1 VGAAQGDPSLS
12 CPENAA
18 IVAENAAIA
27 FPVIYGRWF
36 CRASSDCVGR
46 ASNRALTQIHDPTTV
61 RSAGCP
67 AMLVPATP
75 LPLPLCARTCGD
87 SLVRR
92 GTEMAGRIWLPRGV
106 FISAGRRGG
115 LMLPVY
121 AAAGIGRGFGRGGR
135 LRMFVAPIHATAG
148 IGVDFDRRICRR
160 RGSRRRCRA
169 GRR

>member
-1 VGAAQGDPSLS
+1 MREVAEQGWLALSRQHEIDQTRHMRARLVGREQCAAVRHTSLS
-12 CPENAA
+12 A
-18 IVAENAAIA
+18 
-27 FPVIYGRWF
+27 
-36 CRASSDCVGR
+36 
-46 ASNRALTQIHDPTTV
+46 TV
-61 RSAGCP
+61 SGHHIEEWSERRSA
-67 AMLVPATP
+67 A
-75 LPLPLCARTCGD
+75 

-121 AAAGIGRGFGRGGR
+121 AAAGIGRGFGRDGR